1 MTAPLLAARTRTPD
15 IHDPEEPVTTTPA
28 PEATVPAAPPA
39 PVAPADT
46 AAPARPPV
54 RLRPPARPGPLA
66 VLAATAACTAALLLL
81 VALGTVLHHPLLIPP
96 LAASMALVA
105 ASPELPLSQPRSLV
119 GGQLLSAL
127 TGFAVLAAAGPGL
140 WSAAV
145 AGGLALGVMML
156 ARTPHSPAA
165 ATAVIVALQD
175 PPFLVFTA
183 LLVLS
188 CLLLVAVGLT
198 AARATRR
205 TYPAYWF

>member
-1 MTAPLLAARTRTPD
+1 M
-15 IHDPEEPVTTTPA
+15 TTTPA
-28 PEATVPAAPPA
+28 PEATVPATPSA
-39 PVAPADT
+39 PVAPAPAAT
-46 AAPARPPV
+46 PSAPAPVAARP
-54 RLRPPARPGPLA
+54 RPPARPRPLA
-66 VLAATAACTAALLLL
+66 VLAATAASTAALLLL
-81 VALGTVLHHPLLIPP
+81 VALGTVLHHPLLVPP

-127 TGFAVLAAAGPGL
+127 TGFAVLAVAGPGL

-175 PPFLVFTA
+175 PPFLAFTA
-183 LLVLS
+183 LLLLA
-188 CLLLVAVGLT
+188 CLLLVAVGLA

-205 TYPAYWF
+205 AYPTYWF